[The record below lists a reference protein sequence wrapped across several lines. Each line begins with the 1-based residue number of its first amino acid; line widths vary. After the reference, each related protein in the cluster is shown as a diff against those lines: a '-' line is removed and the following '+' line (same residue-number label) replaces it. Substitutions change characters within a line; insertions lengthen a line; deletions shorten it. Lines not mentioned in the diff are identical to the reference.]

1 MTPRENRIRLKKFDI
16 ASIRRK
22 AAVLE
27 GSIAEFDR
35 LAIVLDSEI
44 QLAENRS
51 GIHDPAHF
59 AYPTCAKATRTRRE
73 NLKRSTTELQQ
84 QLADVNVQLE
94 QAMDDLKLLEQG
106 VREPAAS

>member
-27 GSIAEFDR
+27 GSIAVFDR

-51 GIHDPAHF
+51 GVHDPAHF
-59 AYPTCAKATRTRRE
+59 AYPTYAKATRARRE

-84 QLADVNVQLE
+84 QLTGAKAELE
-94 QAMDDLKLLEQG
+94 QAVDDLRLLET
-106 VREPAAS
+106 VKERAAS